1 MSLTF
6 NIAIDGHSSCGKST
20 IAKSIAQKYGM
31 RYIDTG
37 AMYRAITLYFMRNDI
52 IRNKQVD
59 FDLLSDS
66 LDKITINF
74 QFNSELKKSET
85 FLNNKNVESIIR
97 GFEVSDNVSIIAQ
110 IKEVREKLI
119 LLQKAIGKSK
129 NIVMD
134 GRDIG
139 TKVFPDARLKLFVTA
154 KAEIRSQRRFDEL
167 KVKGERVTFDEILK
181 NLNERDDHDTNR
193 EINPLLQAED
203 AVLIDNSA
211 LSIQDQN
218 DLIDNLINIK
228 NNESNY

>member
-1 MSLTF
+1 MSLPF

-20 IAKSIAQKYGM
+20 IARSIAEKYGM

-37 AMYRAITLYFMRNDI
+37 AMYRAITLYCMRSNI
-52 IRNKQVD
+52 IQNKEVD
-59 FDLLSDS
+59 LGLLQNS
-66 LDKITINF
+66 LVEITINF
-74 QFNSELKKSET
+74 EYNSDSKKSET
-85 FLNNKNVESIIR
+85 FLNNENVEDLIR
-97 GFEVSDNVSIIAQ
+97 GIEVSENVSIIAQ

-119 LLQKAIGKSK
+119 LLQKEIGKSK
-129 NIVMD
+129 NVVMD

-167 KVKGERVTFDEILK
+167 KVKGERVTFDEILQ

-203 AVLIDNSA
+203 AVLIDNSI
-211 LSIQDQN
+211 LSILDQN
-218 DLIDNLINIK
+218 DLIDNLINTK

>member
-20 IAKSIAQKYGM
+20 IAKSIALKYGM

-37 AMYRAITLYFMRNDI
+37 AMYRAITLYFMRNNI
-52 IRNKQVD
+52 IKNKQVD
-59 FDLLSDS
+59 FALLSDS

-85 FLNNKNVESIIR
+85 FLNNENVESIIR

-119 LLQKAIGKSK
+119 LLQRAIGKSK
-129 NIVMD
+129 NVVMD

-154 KAEIRSQRRFDEL
+154 KAEIRAQRRFDEL
-167 KVKGERVTFDEILK
+167 TVKGERVTFDEILQ
-181 NLNERDDHDTNR
+181 NLNERDDYDTNR
-193 EINPLLQAED
+193 DINPLMQAED

-218 DLIDNLINIK
+218 DLIDNLINTK
-228 NNESNY
+228 K

>member
-52 IRNKQVD
+52 IKNKQVD
-59 FDLLSDS
+59 FALLSDA

-85 FLNNKNVESIIR
+85 FLNNENVESIIR

-119 LLQKAIGKSK
+119 LLQRAIGKSK
-129 NIVMD
+129 NVVMD

-154 KAEIRSQRRFDEL
+154 KAEIRAQRRFDEL
-167 KVKGERVTFDEILK
+167 TVKGERVTFDEILQ
-181 NLNERDDHDTNR
+181 NLNERDDYDTNR
-193 EINPLLQAED
+193 DINPLMQAED
-203 AVLIDNSA
+203 AVLIDNTA

-218 DLIDNLINIK
+218 DLIDNLINTK
-228 NNESNY
+228 K

>member
-52 IRNKQVD
+52 IKNKEVN
-59 FDLLSDS
+59 FALLSDS
-66 LDKITINF
+66 LDKITIHF
-74 QFNSELKKSET
+74 QFNAELKKSET
-85 FLNNKNVESIIR
+85 FLNNENVESIIR
-97 GFEVSDNVSIIAQ
+97 GLEVSDNVSIIAQ

-119 LLQKAIGKSK
+119 FLQKAIGKSK
-129 NIVMD
+129 NVVMD

-139 TKVFPDARLKLFVTA
+139 TKVFPDAKLKLFVTA
-154 KAEIRSQRRFDEL
+154 EAEIRAQRRFDEL
-167 KVKGERVTFDEILK
+167 KVKGERVTFEEILQ
-181 NLNERDDHDTNR
+181 NLNERDDHDTHR
-193 EINPLLQAED
+193 EINPLMKAED

>member
-1 MSLTF
+1 MGLTF

-37 AMYRAITLYFMRNDI
+37 AMYRAITLYFMRNNI
-52 IRNKQVD
+52 INNKQVD
-59 FDLLSDS
+59 FVLLTDS

-74 QFNSELKKSET
+74 QFNTELKKSET
-85 FLNNKNVESIIR
+85 FLNNENVESIIR

-129 NIVMD
+129 NVVMD

-154 KAEIRSQRRFDEL
+154 KAEIRAQRRFDEL
-167 KVKGERVTFDEILK
+167 KVKGERVTFDEILQ
-181 NLNERDDHDTNR
+181 NLNERDEHDTNR

-203 AVLIDNSA
+203 AILIDNSA

-218 DLIDNLINIK
+218 DLIDNLINTK

>member
-20 IAKSIAQKYGM
+20 IAKFIALKYGM

-37 AMYRAITLYFMRNDI
+37 AMYRAITLYFMRNNI
-52 IRNKQVD
+52 IKNKQVD
-59 FDLLSDS
+59 FALISDS

-85 FLNNKNVESIIR
+85 LLNNENVESIIR
-97 GFEVSDNVSIIAQ
+97 GVEVSDNVSIIAQ

-129 NIVMD
+129 NVVMD

-154 KAEIRSQRRFDEL
+154 KAEIRAQRRFDEL
-167 KVKGERVTFDEILK
+167 KVKGERVTFDEILQ
-181 NLNERDDHDTNR
+181 NLNERDNHDTNR

-203 AVLIDNSA
+203 AVLIDNSV
-211 LSIQDQN
+211 LSIEDQN
-218 DLIDNLINIK
+218 DLIDNLINTK
-228 NNESNY
+228 K

>member
-1 MSLTF
+1 MGLTF

-37 AMYRAITLYFMRNDI
+37 AMYRAITLYFMRNNI
-52 IRNKQVD
+52 INNKQVD
-59 FDLLSDS
+59 FVLLTDS

-74 QFNSELKKSET
+74 QFNTELKKSET
-85 FLNNKNVESIIR
+85 FLNNENVESIIR

-129 NIVMD
+129 NVVMD

-154 KAEIRSQRRFDEL
+154 KAEIRAQRRFDEL
-167 KVKGERVTFDEILK
+167 KLKGESVTFDEILQ

-203 AVLIDNSA
+203 AVLIDNSV

-218 DLIDNLINIK
+218 DLIDNLINTK

>member
-37 AMYRAITLYFMRNDI
+37 AMYRAITLYFMRNNI
-52 IRNKQVD
+52 IKNKQVD
-59 FDLLSDS
+59 FALLSDS

-85 FLNNKNVESIIR
+85 LLNNENVESIIR
-97 GFEVSDNVSIIAQ
+97 GVEVSDNVSIIAQ

-129 NIVMD
+129 NVVMD

-154 KAEIRSQRRFDEL
+154 KAEIRAQRRFDEL
-167 KVKGERVTFDEILK
+167 KVKGERVTFDEILQ

-193 EINPLLQAED
+193 EINPLIQAED

-218 DLIDNLINIK
+218 DLIDNLINTK

>member
-52 IRNKQVD
+52 IKNKQVD
-59 FDLLSDS
+59 IDLLSDS

-85 FLNNKNVESIIR
+85 FLNNENVESIIR

-129 NIVMD
+129 NVVMD

-154 KAEIRSQRRFDEL
+154 KAEIRAQRRFVEL
-167 KVKGERVTFDEILK
+167 KVKGEEITLDEILQ
-181 NLNERDDHDTNR
+181 NLNERDDYDTKR

-218 DLIDNLINIK
+218 NLIYNLINTI

>member
-52 IRNKQVD
+52 IKNKKVD
-59 FDLLSDS
+59 FALLSDS

-85 FLNNKNVESIIR
+85 FLNNENVESIIR

-119 LLQKAIGKSK
+119 LLQRAIGKSK
-129 NIVMD
+129 NVVMD

-154 KAEIRSQRRFDEL
+154 KAEIRAQRRFDEL
-167 KVKGERVTFDEILK
+167 TVKGERVTFDEILQ
-181 NLNERDDHDTNR
+181 NLNERDDYDTNR
-193 EINPLLQAED
+193 DINPLMQAED

-218 DLIDNLINIK
+218 DLIDNLINTK
-228 NNESNY
+228 K

>member
-20 IAKSIAQKYGM
+20 MAKSIAQKYGM

-37 AMYRAITLYFMRNDI
+37 AMYRAITLYSMRNGI
-52 IRNKQVD
+52 IKNKQVD
-59 FDLLSDS
+59 FALLSAS
-66 LDKITINF
+66 LDKIAINF

-85 FLNNKNVESIIR
+85 FLNNENVEAIIR
-97 GFEVSDNVSIIAQ
+97 GIEVSDNVSIISQ

-129 NIVMD
+129 NVVMD

-139 TKVFPDARLKLFVTA
+139 TKVFPYAKLKLFVTA
-154 KAEIRSQRRFDEL
+154 NAEIRAQRRYDEL
-167 KVKGERVTFDEILK
+167 KVKGEKVTFDEVLQ

-218 DLIDNLINIK
+218 NLIDNLINTIS
-228 NNESNY
+228 NESNY

>member
-52 IRNKQVD
+52 IKNKQVD
-59 FDLLSDS
+59 FALLSDS

-85 FLNNKNVESIIR
+85 FLNNENVESIIR

-129 NIVMD
+129 NVVMD

-154 KAEIRSQRRFDEL
+154 KAEIRAQRRFDEL
-167 KVKGERVTFDEILK
+167 KVKGERVTFDEILQ

-193 EINPLLQAED
+193 DINPLMQAED

-218 DLIDNLINIK
+218 DLIDNLINTK
-228 NNESNY
+228 K

>member
-52 IRNKQVD
+52 IKNKQVN
-59 FDLLSDS
+59 FALLSDS

-85 FLNNKNVESIIR
+85 FLNNENVESIIR

-129 NIVMD
+129 NVVMD

-154 KAEIRSQRRFDEL
+154 KAEIRAQRRFDEL
-167 KVKGERVTFDEILK
+167 TVKGERVTFDEILQ

-203 AVLIDNSA
+203 AILIDNSA

-218 DLIDNLINIK
+218 DLIDNLINTK

>member
-52 IRNKQVD
+52 IKNKQVD
-59 FDLLSDS
+59 FALLSDS

-85 FLNNKNVESIIR
+85 FLNNENVESIIR

-129 NIVMD
+129 NVVMD

-139 TKVFPDARLKLFVTA
+139 TKVFPDASLKLFVTA
-154 KAEIRSQRRFDEL
+154 KAEIRAQRRFDEL
-167 KVKGERVTFDEILK
+167 TEKGERVTFDEILQ

-203 AVLIDNSA
+203 AILIDNSA

-218 DLIDNLINIK
+218 DLIDNLINTK

>member
-52 IRNKQVD
+52 IKNKQVD
-59 FDLLSDS
+59 FALLSDS

-85 FLNNKNVESIIR
+85 FLNNENVESIIR

-129 NIVMD
+129 NVVMD

-154 KAEIRSQRRFDEL
+154 KAEIRAQRRFDEL
-167 KVKGERVTFDEILK
+167 IVKGERVTFDEILK

-203 AVLIDNSA
+203 AILIDNSA
-211 LSIQDQN
+211 LSIKDQN
-218 DLIDNLINIK
+218 DLIDNLINTK
-228 NNESNY
+228 K

>member
-37 AMYRAITLYFMRNDI
+37 AMYRAITLYFMRNNI
-52 IRNKQVD
+52 INNKQVD
-59 FDLLSDS
+59 FVLLTDS

-74 QFNSELKKSET
+74 QFNTELKKSET
-85 FLNNKNVESIIR
+85 FLNNENVESIIR

-129 NIVMD
+129 NVVMD

-154 KAEIRSQRRFDEL
+154 KAEIRAQRRFDEL
-167 KVKGERVTFDEILK
+167 TVKGERVTFDEILQ

-193 EINPLLQAED
+193 DINPLMQAED

-218 DLIDNLINIK
+218 DLIDNLINTK

>member
-52 IRNKQVD
+52 IKNKQVD
-59 FDLLSDS
+59 FVLLSDS
-66 LDKITINF
+66 LDEITINF

-85 FLNNKNVESIIR
+85 FLNNENVESIIR

-129 NIVMD
+129 NVVMD

-154 KAEIRSQRRFDEL
+154 KAEIRAQRRFDEL
-167 KVKGERVTFDEILK
+167 IVKGERVTFDEILQ
-181 NLNERDDHDTNR
+181 NLNERDEHDTNR

-218 DLIDNLINIK
+218 DLIDNLINTK

>member
-52 IRNKQVD
+52 IKNKQVD
-59 FDLLSDS
+59 FALLSDS

-85 FLNNKNVESIIR
+85 FLNNENVESIIR

-119 LLQKAIGKSK
+119 LLQRAIGKSK
-129 NIVMD
+129 NVVMD

-154 KAEIRSQRRFDEL
+154 KAEIRAQRRFDEL
-167 KVKGERVTFDEILK
+167 TVKGERVTFDEILQ
-181 NLNERDDHDTNR
+181 NLNERDDYDTNR
-193 EINPLLQAED
+193 DINPLMQAED

-228 NNESNY
+228 K

>member
-52 IRNKQVD
+52 IKNKQVD
-59 FDLLSDS
+59 FALLSDV

-85 FLNNKNVESIIR
+85 FLNNENVESIIR

-119 LLQKAIGKSK
+119 LLQRAIGKSK
-129 NIVMD
+129 NVVMD

-154 KAEIRSQRRFDEL
+154 KAKIRAQRRFDEL
-167 KVKGERVTFDEILK
+167 TVKGERVTFDEILQ
-181 NLNERDDHDTNR
+181 NLNERDDYDTNR
-193 EINPLLQAED
+193 DINPLMQAED

-218 DLIDNLINIK
+218 DLIDNLINTK
-228 NNESNY
+228 K

>member
-37 AMYRAITLYFMRNDI
+37 AMYRAITLYFMRKDI
-52 IRNKQVD
+52 IKNKQVD
-59 FDLLSDS
+59 FALLSDS

-85 FLNNKNVESIIR
+85 FLNNENVESIIR

-129 NIVMD
+129 NVVMD

-154 KAEIRSQRRFDEL
+154 KAEIRAQRRFDEL
-167 KVKGERVTFDEILK
+167 KVKGERVTFDEILQ

-193 EINPLLQAED
+193 EINPLIQAED

-218 DLIDNLINIK
+218 DLIDNLINTK

>member
-20 IAKSIAQKYGM
+20 IAKFIAQKYGM

-37 AMYRAITLYFMRNDI
+37 AMYRAITLYFMRNNI
-52 IRNKQVD
+52 IKNKQVD
-59 FDLLSDS
+59 FALLSDS

-85 FLNNKNVESIIR
+85 FLNNENVESIIR

-119 LLQKAIGKSK
+119 LLQKEIGKSK
-129 NIVMD
+129 NVVMD

-154 KAEIRSQRRFDEL
+154 KAEIRAQRRFDEL
-167 KVKGERVTFDEILK
+167 KVKGERVTFNEILQ
-181 NLNERDDHDTNR
+181 NLNARDDHDTNR
-193 EINPLLQAED
+193 DINPLIQAED

-218 DLIDNLINIK
+218 NLIDNLINTK
-228 NNESNY
+228 NNASNY

>member
-52 IRNKQVD
+52 IKNKQVD
-59 FDLLSDS
+59 FALLSDS

-85 FLNNKNVESIIR
+85 FLNNENVESIIR

-129 NIVMD
+129 NVVMD

-154 KAEIRSQRRFDEL
+154 KAEIRAQRRFDEL
-167 KVKGERVTFDEILK
+167 TVKGERVTFDEILQ

-218 DLIDNLINIK
+218 DLIDILINTK